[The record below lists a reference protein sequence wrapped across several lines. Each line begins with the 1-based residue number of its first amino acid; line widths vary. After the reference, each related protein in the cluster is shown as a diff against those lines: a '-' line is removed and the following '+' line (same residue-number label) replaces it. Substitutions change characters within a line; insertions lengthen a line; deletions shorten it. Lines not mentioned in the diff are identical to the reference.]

1 MRLPPKICAKPFFKN
16 LQKIVGVCI
25 AIDSRKRRSPTILK
39 ENMKPDALAEPAPDE
54 LCALICAGLDDD
66 LAQDIT
72 QLDLAGKTSI
82 ADYMVI
88 ATGRSA
94 RHVGALANHLIE
106 RLKKIGLRDIRMEG
120 KQQGDWVLIDAGYV
134 IVHLFRAEIRTH
146 YDLEKLWTTPY
157 QDQEQTAAITAAQE
171 ADTQEAD
178 TLSDKTNS

>member
-1 MRLPPKICAKPFFKN
+1 MN
-16 LQKIVGVCI
+16 
-25 AIDSRKRRSPTILK
+25 
-39 ENMKPDALAEPAPDE
+39 PDAHAEPAPDE

-72 QLDLAGKTSI
+72 QLDLAERTSI

-94 RHVGALANHLIE
+94 RHVGALADHLSE
-106 RLKKIGLRDIRMEG
+106 RLKKAGLRDIRMEG
-120 KQQGDWVLIDAGYV
+120 KQQGDWVLVDAGHV

-157 QDQEQTAAITAAQE
+157 QDQNQTAALTTDE
-171 ADTQEAD
+171 SETH
-178 TLSDKTNS
+178 L